1 MPQLPPSSLRQL
13 FILFCRFISPS
24 SGTACLAVVLMG
36 RLGAVIATACDTTGP
51 LLEHCPGP
59 SHTHCSLLGLP
70 NSLSHT
76 HTHTRTHTHSS
87 IHMSTHIRTHTHS
100 YTQLLYTTFLPHTHT
115 HTSIHINTH
124 TRTHTHTHTHIH
136 NSSHTNTYTQLPS
149 SQRHMTAHP

>member
-1 MPQLPPSSLRQL
+1 LPPSSLRQL

-70 NSLSHT
+70 NSLTQTHTHARTHAHT
-76 HTHTRTHTHSS
+76 HTHTQEHTHACTHAHTHTRAHTGTHTNMHTRTHTHA
-87 IHMSTHIRTHTHS
+87 RTHTQ
-100 YTQLLYTTFLPHTHT
+100 YT
-115 HTSIHINTH
+115 
-124 TRTHTHTHTHIH
+124 
-136 NSSHTNTYTQLPS
+136 
-149 SQRHMTAHP
+149 